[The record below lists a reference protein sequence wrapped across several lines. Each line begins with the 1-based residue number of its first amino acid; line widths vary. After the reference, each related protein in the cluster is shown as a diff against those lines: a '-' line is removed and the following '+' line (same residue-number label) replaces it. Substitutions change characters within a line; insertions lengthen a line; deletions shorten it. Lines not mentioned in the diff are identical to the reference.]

1 MHPDFPLPDVDW
13 PPARPF
19 WDGAAAGELRLPR
32 CPACGRIHWYP
43 EGPCRR
49 CGAPTGA
56 DADAGAGSP
65 LRWEPVSGRGTLFS
79 WSVVT
84 QVFLPQF
91 RDLVPVVPALVAVD
105 EDPDVRL
112 VTRVVDAD
120 PADLRV
126 DQPVRVVFRPLTFAG
141 VAGSVA
147 APLFVPA

>member
-1 MHPDFPLPDVDW
+1 MHPDFPLPDRDW

-19 WDGAAAGELRLPR
+19 WEGAAAGELRLPR
-32 CPACGRIHWYP
+32 CPACARIHWYP

-49 CGAPTGA
+49 CGSAA
-56 DADAGAGSP
+56 AGLGGESP
-65 LRWEPVSGRGTLFS
+65 LRWEPVSGRATLFS

-91 RDLVPVVPALVAVD
+91 RDLVPVVPALVCVD
-105 EDPDVRL
+105 EDPSVRL
-112 VTRVVDAD
+112 VTRIVDAE
-120 PADLRV
+120 PASLRV

-141 VAGSVA
+141 VDGSVT